1 LLFVVLLLG
10 IIIDSRLS
18 LSEHINYMVAKAH
31 MRASQILR
39 CFLSRD
45 PLILIRAFNV
55 YVWPIVE
62 YCSPVWSP
70 TAVGQFNKIES
81 VQRWFTD

>member
-1 LLFVVLLLG
+1 
-10 IIIDSRLS
+10 
-18 LSEHINYMVAKAH
+18 MVAKAL

-55 YVWPIVE
+55 YVRPIVE

-70 TAVGQFNKIES
+70 ILL
-81 VQRWFTD
+81 